1 MRGRKDEGKI
11 RCRKMLILK
20 ELAIGKFMYD
30 VYLPS
35 LDKNIYHE
43 HYVQIYPKIFFV
55 KDFDMMLAIS
65 NLGIFVQ

>member
-11 RCRKMLILK
+11 RCRTMLILK

-43 HYVQIYPKIFFV
+43 HYVHIYPKIFM
-55 KDFDMMLAIS
+55 KDFDMMLAIP
-65 NLGIFVQ
+65 NLGIFV